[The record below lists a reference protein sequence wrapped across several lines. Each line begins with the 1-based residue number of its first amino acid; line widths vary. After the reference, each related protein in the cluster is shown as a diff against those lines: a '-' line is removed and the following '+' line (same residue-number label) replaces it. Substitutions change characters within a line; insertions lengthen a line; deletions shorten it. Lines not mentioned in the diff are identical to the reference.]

1 MDIEEI
7 SNRIAIKVF
16 QGSMSIEDIDEIVF
30 LELLELSKA
39 IKADFKKEL
48 LEFLDT

>member
-16 QGSMSIEDIDEIVF
+16 QGTMSIEDIDEIVF
-30 LELLELSKA
+30 LELIEFQKA
-39 IKADFKKEL
+39 IKAKLKKEL
-48 LEFLDT
+48 LEFLDS